1 MIKEYMEFIKWAKNN
16 NWDIVYNEQGE
27 LKLNESILDRYKKIP
42 NNYLDFLKIIKQA
55 ISPNEKTWFIC
66 EDEYNNNSD
75 IAFKW
80 NEFEIM
86 SLEVAEDDQEWKEE
100 IIAWW
105 DKHLPIIMSVDDGY
119 SFYAIDL
126 TDDKECIVK
135 GYEPEFEEVEKVA
148 DSIEE
153 FFDLIMSN
161 EIEIR

>member
-1 MIKEYMEFIKWAKNN
+1 
-16 NWDIVYNEQGE
+16 
-27 LKLNESILDRYKKIP
+27 
-42 NNYLDFLKIIKQA
+42 
-55 ISPNEKTWFIC
+55 
-66 EDEYNNNSD
+66 
-75 IAFKW
+75 
-80 NEFEIM
+80 M

-100 IIAWW
+100 ITAWW

-126 TDDKECIVK
+126 TDAKECIVK

-153 FFDLIMSN
+153 FLDLIMSN